1 MSTATASTAG
11 FTARF
16 PFFLRCKTEVFKRY
30 LSPILSCNLIV
41 LRSAR
46 IFHPKGCK
54 LFMTKKAGC
63 FYPQQ
68 RGDPPPIQRRS
79 RWRRLDAHG
88 FYPQQ
93 RVSGSAVPAA
103 CRRRRDWLPMG
114 RPGIAPAAGRRHSHA
129 MSWRI
134 SPARGGPDSPPPAAP
149 LDRRKGLPPADDK
162 VFKDLQSLLQRL
174 FLKSLAFHPA
184 VRYNK
189 TTRRGKAF
197 TSRIFLTALSLRKGA
212 KAIRTAG
219 SNAEHGNFVALLN
232 FYKLA
237 D

>member
-1 MSTATASTAG
+1 MCQRKGGFGEVKRGQGNHLVPLPPLVPAGEHRLSRPPKAATVHAHFERKSRLRRRTAG
-11 FTARF
+11 SV
-16 PFFLRCKTEVFKRY
+16 E
-30 LSPILSCNLIV
+30 
-41 LRSAR
+41 
-46 IFHPKGCK
+46 
-54 LFMTKKAGC
+54 
-63 FYPQQ
+63 
-68 RGDPPPIQRRS
+68 
-79 RWRRLDAHG
+79 
-88 FYPQQ
+88 
-93 RVSGSAVPAA
+93 
-103 CRRRRDWLPMG
+103 
-114 RPGIAPAAGRRHSHA
+114 
-129 MSWRI
+129 
-134 SPARGGPDSPPPAAP
+134 
-149 LDRRKGLPPADDK
+149 GLPSADDK

-197 TSRIFLTALSLRKGA
+197 TSRISLTALSLRKGA

>member
-1 MSTATASTAG
+1 MIEAELFAVQYKRPAPDGRALSCAAPYARKIQGLTASQNLPD
-11 FTARF
+11 ARNRAPVTPVSPRNRRASRRKGRF
-16 PFFLRCKTEVFKRY
+16 GGVKRG
-30 LSPILSCNLIV
+30 
-41 LRSAR
+41 
-46 IFHPKGCK
+46 KGN
-54 LFMTKKAGC
+54 
-63 FYPQQ
+63 
-68 RGDPPPIQRRS
+68 
-79 RWRRLDAHG
+79 H
-88 FYPQQ
+88 
-93 RVSGSAVPAA
+93 AVPFS
-103 CRRRRDWLPMG
+103 PF
-114 RPGIAPAAGRRHSHA
+114 APAAGRRHSHA

>member
-1 MSTATASTAG
+1 MCQRKGG
-11 FTARF
+11 FGGVKRGRGNHLVPLP
-16 PFFLRCKTEVFKRY
+16 PF
-30 LSPILSCNLIV
+30 
-41 LRSAR
+41 
-46 IFHPKGCK
+46 
-54 LFMTKKAGC
+54 
-63 FYPQQ
+63 
-68 RGDPPPIQRRS
+68 
-79 RWRRLDAHG
+79 
-88 FYPQQ
+88 
-93 RVSGSAVPAA
+93 
-103 CRRRRDWLPMG
+103 
-114 RPGIAPAAGRRHSHA
+114 APAAGRRQSHA

-149 LDRRKGLPPADDK
+149 LDRRRVCPLLRGRGKGVFSPPPAAPPDRRKGLPSADDRD
-162 VFKDLQSLLQRL
+162 FKDLQSLLQRL

-197 TSRIFLTALSLRKGA
+197 TSRISLTALSHRKGA

>member
-1 MSTATASTAG
+1 MSRGEREPSVPCPLL
-11 FTARF
+11 F
-16 PFFLRCKTEVFKRY
+16 
-30 LSPILSCNLIV
+30 SPVNTGT
-41 LRSAR
+41 
-46 IFHPKGCK
+46 PG
-54 LFMTKKAGC
+54 
-63 FYPQQ
+63 
-68 RGDPPPIQRRS
+68 
-79 RWRRLDAHG
+79 
-88 FYPQQ
+88 
-93 RVSGSAVPAA
+93 
-103 CRRRRDWLPMG
+103 RRRRPLCTLTLSVKPT
-114 RPGIAPAAGRRHSHA
+114 
-129 MSWRI
+129 
-134 SPARGGPDSPPPAAP
+134 PPAAP
-149 LDRRKGLPPADDK
+149 PDRRKGLPPADDK

-197 TSRIFLTALSLRKGA
+197 TSRISLTALSPVKGA

>member
-1 MSTATASTAG
+1 MGESRGGKGTI
-11 FTARF
+11 RCPF
-16 PFFLRCKTEVFKRY
+16 PLLF
-30 LSPILSCNLIV
+30 SPVNTGT
-41 LRSAR
+41 
-46 IFHPKGCK
+46 PG
-54 LFMTKKAGC
+54 
-63 FYPQQ
+63 
-68 RGDPPPIQRRS
+68 
-79 RWRRLDAHG
+79 
-88 FYPQQ
+88 
-93 RVSGSAVPAA
+93 
-103 CRRRRDWLPMG
+103 RRRRPLRHALRG
-114 RPGIAPAAGRRHSHA
+114 RKAASTGYAAGSAEGLPSAEGKGKRLF
-129 MSWRI
+129 
-134 SPARGGPDSPPPAAP
+134 SPPPAAP

>member
-1 MSTATASTAG
+1 MRGAHRGVWYSKSTPLIEAELFAATAFAPCTGWPRTVMRGKLRKLTSGHNSLPKPARRTEPSPRGPRFATQPKGVAAQRRVWGSQEGEGNHTVPFSPFVLAGEHRHSRPPPHALRGRKPRLRRHTAG
-11 FTARF
+11 
-16 PFFLRCKTEVFKRY
+16 
-30 LSPILSCNLIV
+30 
-41 LRSAR
+41 SAE
-46 IFHPKGCK
+46 
-54 LFMTKKAGC
+54 
-63 FYPQQ
+63 
-68 RGDPPPIQRRS
+68 
-79 RWRRLDAHG
+79 
-88 FYPQQ
+88 
-93 RVSGSAVPAA
+93 
-103 CRRRRDWLPMG
+103 
-114 RPGIAPAAGRRHSHA
+114 
-129 MSWRI
+129 
-134 SPARGGPDSPPPAAP
+134 
-149 LDRRKGLPPADDK
+149 GLPSADDK

-197 TSRIFLTALSLRKGA
+197 TSRISLTALSPRKGA

>member
-1 MSTATASTAG
+1 MRGAHRGVCCSKSTPLIEAELFAATAFAPCTGWPRTVMRGKLRKLTSG
-11 FTARF
+11 HNSLPKPARRTEPSPRNPRFAAQPKGVAAQRRVWGSQEGAREPYGALF
-16 PFFLRCKTEVFKRY
+16 PFC
-30 LSPILSCNLIV
+30 
-41 LRSAR
+41 
-46 IFHPKGCK
+46 
-54 LFMTKKAGC
+54 
-63 FYPQQ
+63 
-68 RGDPPPIQRRS
+68 
-79 RWRRLDAHG
+79 
-88 FYPQQ
+88 
-93 RVSGSAVPAA
+93 
-103 CRRRRDWLPMG
+103 
-114 RPGIAPAAGRRHSHA
+114 PAAGRRHSHA

-149 LDRRKGLPPADDK
+149 LDRRKSLPPADDK

>member
-1 MSTATASTAG
+1 
-11 FTARF
+11 
-16 PFFLRCKTEVFKRY
+16 
-30 LSPILSCNLIV
+30 
-41 LRSAR
+41 
-46 IFHPKGCK
+46 
-54 LFMTKKAGC
+54 MTKKAGC

-68 RGDPPPIQRRS
+68 RGEPPPIQRRS
-79 RWRRLDAHG
+79 RWRRLDAPWLLPSAEG
-88 FYPQQ
+88 ERFRRSGGLPPQA
-93 RVSGSAVPAA
+93 RLAA
-103 CRRRRDWLPMG
+103 DG
-114 RPGIAPAAGRRHSHA
+114 QAGRRHSHA

>member
-1 MSTATASTAG
+1 MRLPKTCPTHG
-11 FTARF
+11 IEPPYP
-16 PFFLRCKTEVFKRY
+16 PFSRE
-30 LSPILSCNLIV
+30 
-41 LRSAR
+41 
-46 IFHPKGCK
+46 
-54 LFMTKKAGC
+54 C
-63 FYPQQ
+63 FAERPAEGQ
-68 RGDPPPIQRRS
+68 RGVKRGQGNHTVPLPP
-79 RWRRLDAHG
+79 L
-88 FYPQQ
+88 
-93 RVSGSAVPAA
+93 VPAGEH
-103 CRRRRDWLPMG
+103 RLS
-114 RPGIAPAAGRRHSHA
+114 RPPKAATVHA
-129 MSWRI
+129 HFERE
-134 SPARGGPDSPPPAAP
+134 AASSGTP